1 MDRLPIPVFLG
12 FPCGSA
18 GQESARNV
26 GDLGSIPG
34 IRKIPWRRER
44 LPTPVFWPGEFHGLY
59 SPWGRKESD
68 TTEWLSLLIGD
79 YSSSVDNKSE
89 SKILDK
95 NGPDEPIGRARVEMQ
110 RMNLWTQWG
119 KERMG

>member
-1 MDRLPIPVFLG
+1 M
-12 FPCGSA
+12 
-18 GQESARNV
+18 

-44 LPTPVFWPGEFHGLY
+44 LPTPVFWSGEFHGLY

-68 TTEWLSLLIGD
+68 TTEGLSLLIGD

-95 NGPDEPIGRARVEMQ
+95 NGPDKPICKARVEMQ

-119 KERMG
+119 KERTG